1 MYNMHVSPM
10 GIICKRNYEDFT
22 KLKATLEKFYPGTQM
37 PYLEKEGW
45 RADTST

>member
-1 MYNMHVSPM
+1 MYSMRVMPS

-22 KLKATLEKFYPGTQM
+22 KFKATLEKFYPGIQM

-45 RADTST
+45 RVETS